1 MTRYILNG
9 KELRTLRSRNNMSQR
24 QLADKVGFTGPS
36 SIVRIEKGERAVDWE
51 KLHQI
56 SGVFGV
62 DPQSII
68 LESIEDDGSLSS
80 NYTTILRAIKNTPGT
95 DNESFEIEH
104 TVFMDDL
111 SKRLAQIEKH
121 LSSIVAKEK
130 PITISGDEL
139 TQEEIDLIKR
149 LRASSDQQ
157 RKVALAAV
165 NAILSENL

>member
-1 MTRYILNG
+1 MTKYILNG

-24 QLADKVGFTGPS
+24 QLAEQVGFTGPS

-56 SGVFGV
+56 SAVFNV

-68 LESIEDDGSLSS
+68 LETIEDDGELPS
-80 NYTTILRAIKNTPGT
+80 NYTAVLRAIKNTPT
-95 DNESFEIEH
+95 ANDATETES
-104 TVFMDDL
+104 TVSIDDL
-111 SKRLAQIEKH
+111 SRQLSQIEKR
-121 LSSIVAKEK
+121 LSAMGQKEK
-130 PITISGDEL
+130 PTTLSGDEL

-149 LRASSDQQ
+149 FRASSDQQ
-157 RKVALAAV
+157 RKAALAAA